1 MDTNQSNFKASSK
14 NKHRRGNSTID
25 SILQSDR
32 SMYKKSSV
40 SGKGASSMLASK
52 QMNYQ
57 STTVSPRYLNKV
69 DKVIRQEEQRKKK
82 LLPDIVK
89 ISLTDMNSLDKM
101 SAANKKAYI
110 ERFSNNI
117 LSGYK

>member
-1 MDTNQSNFKASSK
+1 
-14 NKHRRGNSTID
+14 
-25 SILQSDR
+25 
-32 SMYKKSSV
+32 MYKKSSAG
-40 SGKGASSMLASK
+40 GKGASSMLGSKFKHEAS
-52 QMNYQ
+52 YQ
-57 STTVSPRYLNKV
+57 STVVSPRYLNKV
-69 DKVIRQEEQRKKK
+69 DKVFRQEEQRKKK

-117 LSGYK
+117 LSGYKWIDFNWII